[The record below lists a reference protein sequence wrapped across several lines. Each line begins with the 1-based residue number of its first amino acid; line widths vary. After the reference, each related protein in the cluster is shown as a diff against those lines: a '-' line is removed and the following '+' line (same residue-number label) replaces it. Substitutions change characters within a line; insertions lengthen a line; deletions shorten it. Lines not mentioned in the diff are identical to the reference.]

1 MNKIIKCTLTHF
13 IQMIDHDFMCL
24 DLSIAEAT
32 ELQMHSLETL
42 SISIDKLRSTVQFL
56 PVSNNPVCS
65 MVRHDIYNHLT
76 VIGGFAQVLMHK
88 RAGYL
93 EPDTIMYLNKII
105 QTSKQIEAALQ
116 AEKAANA
123 VSDLPPALP
132 VPGL

>member
-1 MNKIIKCTLTHF
+1 MNKTLKYTLMHS

-24 DLSIAEAT
+24 ELSIGEAT
-32 ELQMHSLETL
+32 DLQMRSLDTL
-42 SISIDKLRSTVQFL
+42 SISIDKLRSTIHVL
-56 PVSNNPVCS
+56 PISTNPVCS

-93 EPDTIMYLNKII
+93 APDTIMYLNKII
-105 QTSKQIEAALQ
+105 ETSKQIEAALQ

-123 VSDLPPALP
+123 LTDLPMGVIVSRL
-132 VPGL
+132 